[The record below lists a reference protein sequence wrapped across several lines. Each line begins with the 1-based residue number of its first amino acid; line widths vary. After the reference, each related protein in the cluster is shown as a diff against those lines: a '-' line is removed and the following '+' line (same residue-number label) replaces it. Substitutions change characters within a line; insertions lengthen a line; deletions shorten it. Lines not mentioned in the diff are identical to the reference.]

1 MTIGDHTQ
9 AIRSRALS
17 YFYECGGYYL
27 DHDRCYLYTYHT
39 QGIPACNYKFGVFAD
54 GLVCSLWQQAVLT
67 KQK

>member
-9 AIRSRALS
+9 AIRSRTLS
-17 YFYECGGYYL
+17 YFYECGGYCL
-27 DHDRCYLYTYHT
+27 DHDRRYLYTYHA

-54 GLVCSLWQQAVLT
+54 GPVYRVCQQAVLT